1 MEDKTMEKEVLTSVK
16 SLIASSSIIGFD
28 IVQIT
33 TNKRTFNQKFY
44 FNNVYSKK
52 SGAIRHYI
60 NNIKSICKAL
70 DIDYKEYYTEDKID
84 GLGILPF
91 EYSQVICD
99 IQVYNED

>member
-1 MEDKTMEKEVLTSVK
+1 MGKEVLTRVR

-28 IVQIT
+28 IVEIT
-33 TNKRTFNQKFY
+33 TNKRTFKQKLY

-52 SGAIRHYI
+52 SGAIRHYV
-60 NNIKSICKAL
+60 NNIKTICKAL
-70 DIDYKEYYTEDKID
+70 DIDYKQYYTEDRPD

-91 EYSQVICD
+91 EYSQKIFN

>member
-1 MEDKTMEKEVLTSVK
+1 MEDKTMEKEVLTKVR

-28 IVQIT
+28 IVEIT
-33 TNKRTFNQKFY
+33 TNKKTFNQKVY

-60 NNIKSICKAL
+60 NNIKTICKAL
-70 DIDYKEYYTEDKID
+70 DIDYKVYYFDDIVD

-91 EYSQVICD
+91 EYSQTICD
-99 IQVYNED
+99 IQIYNED